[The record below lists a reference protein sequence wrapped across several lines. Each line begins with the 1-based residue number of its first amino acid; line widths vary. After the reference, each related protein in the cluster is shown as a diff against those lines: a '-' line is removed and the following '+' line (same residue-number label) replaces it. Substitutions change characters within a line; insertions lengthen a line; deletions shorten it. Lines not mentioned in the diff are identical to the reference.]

1 MATTSNTG
9 KLREIFLQAIEIEN
23 LAERDQFLA
32 NICEDDVETLH
43 QVKKLLACSEHPSQP
58 LLQKAVSGS
67 DTSPDSEDFA
77 SAQTNPFHDDQMERS
92 DFSEA
97 PLRDMIDVSKHP
109 MIGPY
114 KLLEELGH
122 GGMGTV
128 YMAQQTKP
136 VKRFVALKIIKPGM
150 GSKEVIARFE
160 AERQALAIMDHPN
173 IAKVFGGGTIGELG
187 GSVDEFSVPPSP
199 ATADSGIGVRG
210 LGLPYFVMELVRG
223 VPITAF
229 CMQRNL
235 TLHERLKLFIDV
247 CRAVQHAHQKGVIH
261 RDLKPSN
268 IMVTLHDTQ
277 PIVKVIDFGVAKAL
291 DSELTER
298 TLFTHYS
305 QMIGTPLYMAPE
317 QAELSGLDVD
327 TRSDIYS
334 LGVVLYEML
343 TGTTPFERETL
354 SNLGVDGLRKL
365 LKEKV
370 PPRPSVRLST
380 LKCGATSSRIVPNT
394 HDLSISSKRIKREL
408 DWVVMKALD
417 KDRERRYPSAETLA
431 QDIERYMNHTPIEAR
446 PPSIP
451 YLVQKF
457 VLRNRGLVTALFV
470 TGMTFIVGL
479 IVSVWMAN
487 EANSARKDAV
497 REREVAEAL
506 ADEARLQESIASEE
520 RYRAEEN
527 LQVAKLK
534 LASDAYFKGDVARSA
549 NQIKNLQSKTGSIS
563 AGYAASMMRKRLSVN
578 FNWEKI

>member
-1 MATTSNTG
+1 
-9 KLREIFLQAIEIEN
+9 
-23 LAERDQFLA
+23 
-32 NICEDDVETLH
+32 
-43 QVKKLLACSEHPSQP
+43 
-58 LLQKAVSGS
+58 
-67 DTSPDSEDFA
+67 
-77 SAQTNPFHDDQMERS
+77 
-92 DFSEA
+92 
-97 PLRDMIDVSKHP
+97 
-109 MIGPY
+109 
-114 KLLEELGH
+114 
-122 GGMGTV
+122 
-128 YMAQQTKP
+128 
-136 VKRFVALKIIKPGM
+136 
-150 GSKEVIARFE
+150 
-160 AERQALAIMDHPN
+160 
-173 IAKVFGGGTIGELG
+173 
-187 GSVDEFSVPPSP
+187 
-199 ATADSGIGVRG
+199 
-210 LGLPYFVMELVRG
+210 
-223 VPITAF
+223 
-229 CMQRNL
+229 
-235 TLHERLKLFIDV
+235 
-247 CRAVQHAHQKGVIH
+247 
-261 RDLKPSN
+261 
-268 IMVTLHDTQ
+268 
-277 PIVKVIDFGVAKAL
+277 
-291 DSELTER
+291 
-298 TLFTHYS
+298 
-305 QMIGTPLYMAPE
+305 MIGTPLYMAPE